1 VPVSIARGA
10 FDRAI
15 HHRLTLHIS
24 DPFLNDQSS
33 YLIRMASIEQDK
45 LRLLKGAVQDNVDLL
60 RGIRTNPLKRHRKV
74 NRTWIWSPLLLAV
87 LAFFW
92 QPSPVISTR
101 PAATPENS
109 KAEIKQSTAIAQS
122 AAPEVQAPAPHPLD
136 RTVIPLGVKRIVID
150 AGHGGKQPGAIS
162 ESGVSEKDITLDIAL
177 RLHRL
182 LDKAPFEVLMTRQ
195 DDRTMTLE
203 KRVAFA
209 NSNRADLFIS
219 IHINWTEPREIRP
232 LETYFVGPS
241 NDPATMKLASMEN
254 QESGYSFSEYRRV
267 LEKIYIDTRRDE
279 SRSLAKNIHAE
290 LYQSLKA
297 VNPTLD
303 NRGVRTAP
311 FLVLVGT
318 EMPAILLEVSTLS
331 NEQEVEL
338 LIDPDYREKIALAV
352 SRGIGSYASNL
363 NRSAEKGS

>member
-1 VPVSIARGA
+1 VDIKPVQA
-10 FDRAI
+10 
-15 HHRLTLHIS
+15 
-24 DPFLNDQSS
+24 
-33 YLIRMASIEQDK
+33 MAQ
-45 LRLLKGAVQDNVDLL
+45 
-60 RGIRTNPLKRHRKV
+60 
-74 NRTWIWSPLLLAV
+74 
-87 LAFFW
+87 F
-92 QPSPVISTR
+92 
-101 PAATPENS
+101 
-109 KAEIKQSTAIAQS
+109 
-122 AAPEVQAPAPHPLD
+122 AAPEVQTPALTPHPLD
-136 RTVIPLGVKRIVID
+136 RAVIPLGVKKIVID

-177 RLHRL
+177 RVHRL

-241 NDPATMKLASMEN
+241 DDPATIKLASMEN
-254 QESGYSFSEYRRV
+254 QESGYSLSEYRRV

-290 LYQSLKA
+290 LYQALKA

-331 NEQEVEL
+331 NEEEVEL

>member
-1 VPVSIARGA
+1 
-10 FDRAI
+10 
-15 HHRLTLHIS
+15 
-24 DPFLNDQSS
+24 
-33 YLIRMASIEQDK
+33 MASIEQDK
-45 LRLLKGAVQDNVDLL
+45 LRLLRGAVQDNVDLL
-60 RGIRTNPLKRHRKV
+60 RGIRTHTRSRHRKIEGP
-74 NRTWIWSPLLLAV
+74 WIWSPFLLAV
-87 LAFFW
+87 LAILW
-92 QPSPVISTR
+92 QASPVISTR
-101 PAATPENS
+101 PAATTQDS
-109 KAEIKQSTAIAQS
+109 TADIKQVQAMAQF
-122 AAPEVQAPAPHPLD
+122 AAPEVQTPALTPHPLD
-136 RTVIPLGVKRIVID
+136 RAVIPLGINRVVID

-177 RLHRL
+177 RVHRL

-241 NDPATMKLASMEN
+241 DDPATIKLASMEN
-254 QESGYSFSEYRRV
+254 QESGYSLSEYRRV

-279 SRSLAKNIHAE
+279 SRNLAKNIHGE
-290 LYQSLKA
+290 LYQALKA

-331 NEQEVEL
+331 NEEEVEL

>member
-1 VPVSIARGA
+1 
-10 FDRAI
+10 
-15 HHRLTLHIS
+15 
-24 DPFLNDQSS
+24 
-33 YLIRMASIEQDK
+33 MASIEQDK

-60 RGIRTNPLKRHRKV
+60 CGIRTHTRRRHSKNTRS
-74 NRTWIWSPLLLAV
+74 WIWSPLLLAV

-92 QPSPVISTR
+92 QPAPVISTKAVAK
-101 PAATPENS
+101 PQDS
-109 KAEIKQSTAIAQS
+109 KANLKEAPALAQS
-122 AAPEVQAPAPHPLD
+122 AAAEVQAPATPLQPLD
-136 RTVIPLGVKRIVID
+136 RSVIPLGIKRIVID

-182 LDKAPFEVLMTRQ
+182 LENAPFEVLMTRH
-195 DDRTMTLE
+195 DDRTMMLD

-241 NDPATMKLASMEN
+241 EDPATMKLASLEN
-254 QESGYSFSEYRRV
+254 RESGYSLSEYRRV
-267 LEKIYIDTRRDE
+267 LEKIYIDARRDE

-297 VNPTLD
+297 VNPVLD

-318 EMPAILLEVSTLS
+318 EMPAILVEVSTLS
-331 NEQEVEL
+331 NEEEVEL

-352 SRGIGSYASNL
+352 SRGINSYANAL
-363 NRSAEKGS
+363 TRSAEKGG

>member
-1 VPVSIARGA
+1 M
-10 FDRAI
+10 
-15 HHRLTLHIS
+15 T
-24 DPFLNDQSS
+24 
-33 YLIRMASIEQDK
+33 SIERDK
-45 LRLLKGAVQDNVDLL
+45 LRLLKGAVQDNVDMLS
-60 RGIRTNPLKRHRKV
+60 GIRTKTRIRHPKTR
-74 NRTWIWSPLLLAV
+74 RRWIWSPLLLAAV
-87 LAFFW
+87 AFLW
-92 QPSPVISTR
+92 LPSPVISTR
-101 PAATPENS
+101 PVAIPQDS
-109 KAEIKQSTAIAQS
+109 KAKINQTQAIAKS
-122 AAPEVQAPAPHPLD
+122 GAPEIQAPASAPHALD
-136 RTVIPLGVKRIVID
+136 RQVIPLGVKRIVID

-182 LDKAPFEVLMTRQ
+182 LDQGPFEVLMTRQ
-195 DDRTMTLE
+195 DDRTMSLE
-203 KRVAFA
+203 KRVSFA
-209 NSNRADLFIS
+209 NSKRADLFIS

-241 NDPATMKLASMEN
+241 DDPATMKLARMEN
-254 QESGYSFSEYRRV
+254 QESGYSLSEYRRV

-318 EMPAILLEVSTLS
+318 EMPAILVEVSTLS
-331 NEQEVEL
+331 NEEEVEL

>member
-1 VPVSIARGA
+1 
-10 FDRAI
+10 
-15 HHRLTLHIS
+15 
-24 DPFLNDQSS
+24 
-33 YLIRMASIEQDK
+33 MASIEQDK
-45 LRLLKGAVQDNVDLL
+45 RRLLKGAVQDNVDLL
-60 RGIRTNPLKRHRKV
+60 RGIRTNTRSRPRKIT
-74 NRTWIWSPLLLAV
+74 RAWIWSAFLLTV
-87 LAFFW
+87 LAFLW
-92 QPSPVISTR
+92 QLSPVISTR
-101 PAATPENS
+101 PAAKSPDS
-109 KAEIKQSTAIAQS
+109 KADTKQAQAIAQS
-122 AAPEVQAPAPHPLD
+122 AVPEAQAPTPHPLD
-136 RTVIPLGVKRIVID
+136 RAVIPLGINRIVID

-241 NDPATMKLASMEN
+241 DDPATIKLASMEN
-254 QESGYSFSEYRRV
+254 QESGYSLSEYRRV

-290 LYQSLKA
+290 LYHALKL

-303 NRGVRTAP
+303 DRGVRTAP

-331 NEQEVEL
+331 NEEEVEL

>member
-1 VPVSIARGA
+1 
-10 FDRAI
+10 
-15 HHRLTLHIS
+15 
-24 DPFLNDQSS
+24 
-33 YLIRMASIEQDK
+33 MANIEQDK

-60 RGIRTNPLKRHRKV
+60 RGIRTNTRRRQSKITRS
-74 NRTWIWSPLLLAV
+74 WIWSPLLLAV

-92 QPSPVISTR
+92 QPSPVISTKSAAKPQDTKPNLKEA
-101 PAATPENS
+101 PAMT
-109 KAEIKQSTAIAQS
+109 QS
-122 AAPEVQAPAPHPLD
+122 AAAEVQAPTTPLHPLD
-136 RTVIPLGVKRIVID
+136 RSVIPLGINRIVID

-162 ESGVSEKDITLDIAL
+162 ESGVFEKDITLDIAL

-182 LDKAPFEVLMTRQ
+182 LETAPFEVLMTRH
-195 DDRTMTLE
+195 DDRTITLD

-209 NSNRADLFIS
+209 NSNGADLFIS

-241 NDPATMKLASMEN
+241 EDPATMKLASLEN
-254 QESGYSFSEYRRV
+254 RESGYSLSEYRRV
-267 LEKIYIDTRRDE
+267 LEKIYIDARRDE

-297 VNPTLD
+297 VNPVLE

-318 EMPAILLEVSTLS
+318 EMPAILVEVSTLS
-331 NEQEVEL
+331 NEEEVEL

-352 SRGIGSYASNL
+352 SKGINSYANAL
-363 NRSAEKGS
+363 TRSAEKGS

>member
-1 VPVSIARGA
+1 
-10 FDRAI
+10 
-15 HHRLTLHIS
+15 
-24 DPFLNDQSS
+24 
-33 YLIRMASIEQDK
+33 MASIEQDK

-60 RGIRTNPLKRHRKV
+60 RGIRTDTRRRHSKNTRS
-74 NRTWIWSPLLLAV
+74 WIWSPLLLAV

-92 QPSPVISTR
+92 QPSPVISTK
-101 PAATPENS
+101 PAAKPQDS
-109 KAEIKQSTAIAQS
+109 KAHLKEAPALAQS
-122 AAPEVQAPAPHPLD
+122 AAAEVQAPATPLHPLD
-136 RTVIPLGVKRIVID
+136 RSVIPLGIKRIVID

-182 LDKAPFEVLMTRQ
+182 LESASFEVLMTRH
-195 DDRTMTLE
+195 DDRTMMLD

-241 NDPATMKLASMEN
+241 EDSATMKLASLEN
-254 QESGYSFSEYRRV
+254 RESGYSLSEYRRV
-267 LEKIYIDTRRDE
+267 LEKIYIDARRDE
-279 SRSLAKNIHAE
+279 SRSLAKNVHAE

-297 VNPTLD
+297 VNPVLD

-318 EMPAILLEVSTLS
+318 EMPAILVEVSTLS
-331 NEQEVEL
+331 NEEEVEL

-352 SRGIGSYASNL
+352 SRGINGYANAL
-363 NRSAEKGS
+363 TRSAEKGG

>member
-1 VPVSIARGA
+1 
-10 FDRAI
+10 
-15 HHRLTLHIS
+15 
-24 DPFLNDQSS
+24 
-33 YLIRMASIEQDK
+33 MASIEQDK

-92 QPSPVISTR
+92 QLSPVISTR

-109 KAEIKQSTAIAQS
+109 KAEIKQSQAMAQS
-122 AAPEVQAPAPHPLD
+122 AAPEVQALAPAPHPLD

-177 RLHRL
+177 RVHRL

-209 NSNRADLFIS
+209 NSNRADLFVS

-254 QESGYSFSEYRRV
+254 QESGYSLSEYRRV

-290 LYQSLKA
+290 LYHSLKA

-331 NEQEVEL
+331 NEEEVEL

-363 NRSAEKGS
+363 NSHRSAEKGS

>member
-1 VPVSIARGA
+1 
-10 FDRAI
+10 
-15 HHRLTLHIS
+15 
-24 DPFLNDQSS
+24 
-33 YLIRMASIEQDK
+33 MASIEQDK
-45 LRLLKGAVQDNVDLL
+45 RRLLKGAVQDNIDLG
-60 RGIRTNPLKRHRKV
+60 RGIRTHTPSRHRKKIT
-74 NRTWIWSPLLLAV
+74 RAWIWSTLLLAV
-87 LAFFW
+87 LAFLW
-92 QPSPVISTR
+92 QLSPVISTR
-101 PAATPENS
+101 LAAKSPDST
-109 KAEIKQSTAIAQS
+109 AHIKQPQAIVQS
-122 AAPEVQAPAPHPLD
+122 AAPEVKAPAAAPHPLD
-136 RTVIPLGVKRIVID
+136 RAVIPLGINRIVID

-241 NDPATMKLASMEN
+241 DDPATMKLASMEN
-254 QESGYSFSEYRRV
+254 QESGYSLSEYRRV

-331 NEQEVEL
+331 NEEEVEL

>member
-1 VPVSIARGA
+1 
-10 FDRAI
+10 
-15 HHRLTLHIS
+15 
-24 DPFLNDQSS
+24 
-33 YLIRMASIEQDK
+33 MASIEQDK
-45 LRLLKGAVQDNVDLL
+45 LRLLGGAVQDNVDLL
-60 RGIRTNPLKRHRKV
+60 RGIRTNTRKRHRKV
-74 NRTWIWSPLLLAV
+74 TRPWIWSPLLLAV

-101 PAATPENS
+101 PAAKPEDS
-109 KAEIKQSTAIAQS
+109 KPDIEQAQAMSQS
-122 AAPEVQAPAPHPLD
+122 AAPEVQAQAPHPLD
-136 RTVIPLGVKRIVID
+136 RTVIPFRVKRIVID

-162 ESGVSEKDITLDIAL
+162 DSGVSEKDITLDIAL

-182 LDKAPFEVLMTRQ
+182 LNQAPFEVLMTRQ

-241 NDPATMKLASMEN
+241 DDPATMKLASMEN
-254 QESGYSFSEYRRV
+254 QESGYSLSEYRRV

-331 NEQEVEL
+331 NEEEVEL

-352 SRGIGSYASNL
+352 SKGIGSYASNL
-363 NRSAEKGS
+363 NNSRSAER

>member
-1 VPVSIARGA
+1 
-10 FDRAI
+10 
-15 HHRLTLHIS
+15 
-24 DPFLNDQSS
+24 
-33 YLIRMASIEQDK
+33 MASIEQDK
-45 LRLLKGAVQDNVDLL
+45 LRLLRGAVQDNVDLL
-60 RGIRTNPLKRHRKV
+60 RGIRTHTRKRHRRVTKLWV
-74 NRTWIWSPLLLAV
+74 WSPLLLAV

-92 QPSPVISTR
+92 QPSPVISTK
-101 PAATPENS
+101 PATKPEYS
-109 KAEIKQSTAIAQS
+109 KPDIEQARVMAQP
-122 AAPEVQAPAPHPLD
+122 APPEVQAPAPHPLD
-136 RTVIPLGVKRIVID
+136 RTVIPLGIKRIVID

-162 ESGVSEKDITLDIAL
+162 DSGVSEKDITLDIAL

-182 LDKAPFEVLMTRQ
+182 LNQAPFEVLMTRQ
-195 DDRTMTLE
+195 DDQTMTLD

-219 IHINWTEPREIRP
+219 IHINWTEQREIRP
-232 LETYFVGPS
+232 LETYFVGPTD
-241 NDPATMKLASMEN
+241 NPATMKLASMEN
-254 QESGYSFSEYRRV
+254 QESGYSLSEFRRV

-279 SRSLAKNIHAE
+279 SRTLAKNIHAE
-290 LYQSLKA
+290 LYHSLKA

-331 NEQEVEL
+331 NEEEVEL

-352 SRGIGSYASNL
+352 SRGIGSYARNRNDS
-363 NRSAEKGS
+363 RSAER

>member
-1 VPVSIARGA
+1 
-10 FDRAI
+10 
-15 HHRLTLHIS
+15 
-24 DPFLNDQSS
+24 
-33 YLIRMASIEQDK
+33 MASIEQDK
-45 LRLLKGAVQDNVDLL
+45 LRLLQGAVQDNVDLL
-60 RGIRTNPLKRHRKV
+60 RGTRTNTRSRHRKIT
-74 NRTWIWSPLLLAV
+74 RPWIWSPFLLAV
-87 LAFFW
+87 LAFLW
-92 QPSPVISTR
+92 QPSPIIWTR
-101 PAATPENS
+101 PAATPPDGT
-109 KAEIKQSTAIAQS
+109 AHIRQTQAIARS
-122 AAPEVQAPAPHPLD
+122 PAPEVQAPAPAPHALD
-136 RTVIPLGVKRIVID
+136 PAVIPLGIKRIVID

-182 LDKAPFEVLMTRQ
+182 LDKGPFEVLMTRQ

-241 NDPATMKLASMEN
+241 DDPATMKLASMEN
-254 QESGYSFSEYRRV
+254 RESGYSLSEYRRV

-279 SRSLAKNIHAE
+279 SRSLARNIHKE

-338 LIDPDYREKIALAV
+338 LIDPDYRENIALAI
-352 SRGIGSYASNL
+352 SRGIASYASSL
-363 NRSAEKGS
+363 NRLSEKGS

>member
-1 VPVSIARGA
+1 
-10 FDRAI
+10 
-15 HHRLTLHIS
+15 
-24 DPFLNDQSS
+24 
-33 YLIRMASIEQDK
+33 MASLEQDK
-45 LRLLKGAVQDNVDLL
+45 RRLLKGAVQDNIDLV
-60 RGIRTNPLKRHRKV
+60 RRVRNTIPRRHRKIT
-74 NRTWIWSPLLLAV
+74 RPWIWSPLLLAI
-87 LAFFW
+87 LAILW
-92 QPSPVISTR
+92 QLSPVISTR
-101 PAATPENS
+101 PAAKPQDS
-109 KAEIKQSTAIAQS
+109 KADIKQPPAIMQS
-122 AAPEVQAPAPHPLD
+122 AAPEVKAPAAAPHPLN
-136 RTVIPLGVKRIVID
+136 RAVIPLGIKRIVID

-219 IHINWTEPREIRP
+219 IHINSTEPREIRP

-241 NDPATMKLASMEN
+241 DDPATMKLASMEN
-254 QESGYSFSEYRRV
+254 QESGYSLSEYRRV
-267 LEKIYIDTRRDE
+267 LEKIYIDTRRNE

-290 LYQSLKA
+290 LYQSLRA

-331 NEQEVEL
+331 NEEEVEL

-352 SRGIGSYASNL
+352 SRGIGRYASDL
-363 NRSAEKGS
+363 NGSAEKGS

>member
-1 VPVSIARGA
+1 MLA
-10 FDRAI
+10 
-15 HHRLTLHIS
+15 
-24 DPFLNDQSS
+24 
-33 YLIRMASIEQDK
+33 
-45 LRLLKGAVQDNVDLL
+45 AV
-60 RGIRTNPLKRHRKV
+60 
-74 NRTWIWSPLLLAV
+74 
-87 LAFFW
+87 AFFW
-92 QPSPVISTR
+92 QASPVISTR
-101 PAATPENS
+101 LAAKPQDS
-109 KAEIKQSTAIAQS
+109 KADIKQAQAMSQS
-122 AAPEVQAPAPHPLD
+122 AAPEVQAQAPHPLD
-136 RTVIPLGVKRIVID
+136 RTVIPLRVKTIVID

-162 ESGVSEKDITLDIAL
+162 ESGISEKDITLDIAL

-182 LDKAPFEVLMTRQ
+182 LDNSPFEVLMTRQ

-241 NDPATMKLASMEN
+241 DDPATMKLASMEN
-254 QESGYSFSEYRRV
+254 QESGYSLSEYRRV

-290 LYQSLKA
+290 LYQSLKV

-318 EMPAILLEVSTLS
+318 EMPAILLEISSLS
-331 NEQEVEL
+331 NEEEVEL

-352 SRGIGSYASNL
+352 SRGIGSYAS
-363 NRSAEKGS
+363 KP

>member
-1 VPVSIARGA
+1 
-10 FDRAI
+10 
-15 HHRLTLHIS
+15 
-24 DPFLNDQSS
+24 
-33 YLIRMASIEQDK
+33 MASIEQDK
-45 LRLLKGAVQDNVDLL
+45 LRLLRGAVQDNVDLL
-60 RGIRTNPLKRHRKV
+60 RGIRTHTRSRHRKIEGP
-74 NRTWIWSPLLLAV
+74 WIWSPFLLAV
-87 LAFFW
+87 LAILW
-92 QPSPVISTR
+92 QASPVISTR
-101 PAATPENS
+101 PAATPQDA
-109 KAEIKQSTAIAQS
+109 KADTKKAQAIAQV
-122 AAPEVQAPAPHPLD
+122 AAPEVQTPALTPHPLD
-136 RTVIPLGVKRIVID
+136 RAVIPLGINRIVID

-177 RLHRL
+177 RVHRL

-219 IHINWTEPREIRP
+219 IHINWTEQREIRP

-241 NDPATMKLASMEN
+241 DDPATIKLASMEN
-254 QESGYSFSEYRRV
+254 QESGYSLSEYRRV

-279 SRSLAKNIHAE
+279 SRNLAKNIHAE
-290 LYQSLKA
+290 LYQALKA

-331 NEQEVEL
+331 NEEEVEL

-352 SRGIGSYASNL
+352 SRGIGSYANNL

>member
-1 VPVSIARGA
+1 
-10 FDRAI
+10 
-15 HHRLTLHIS
+15 
-24 DPFLNDQSS
+24 
-33 YLIRMASIEQDK
+33 MASIERDK
-45 LRLLKGAVQDNVDLL
+45 LRLLKSAVQDNLEML
-60 RGIRTNPLKRHRKV
+60 RGIRTKTPVRHPTTR
-74 NRTWIWSPLLLAV
+74 RRWIWSPLLLAAV
-87 LAFFW
+87 AFLW
-92 QPSPVISTR
+92 LPATVISTR
-101 PAATPENS
+101 PAATPQVFEAQINQVQ
-109 KAEIKQSTAIAQS
+109 ATARS
-122 AAPEVQAPAPHPLD
+122 AAPEIQAPAAEPHALD
-136 RTVIPLGVKRIVID
+136 REVIPLAIKRIVID

-182 LDKAPFEVLMTRQ
+182 LEKAPFEVLMTRQ
-195 DDRTMTLE
+195 GDQTMTLE

-241 NDPATMKLASMEN
+241 DDPATTKLASMEN
-254 QESGYSFSEYRRV
+254 QESGYSLAEYRRV

-297 VNPTLD
+297 VNPALH

-318 EMPAILLEVSTLS
+318 EMPAILVEVSTLS
-331 NEQEVEL
+331 NEEEVEL
-338 LIDPDYREKIALAV
+338 LIDPGYREKIALAV
-352 SRGIGSYASNL
+352 YRGIGNYASNF
-363 NRSAEKGS
+363 NRSAEKGR

>member
-1 VPVSIARGA
+1 
-10 FDRAI
+10 
-15 HHRLTLHIS
+15 
-24 DPFLNDQSS
+24 
-33 YLIRMASIEQDK
+33 MAQ
-45 LRLLKGAVQDNVDLL
+45 
-60 RGIRTNPLKRHRKV
+60 
-74 NRTWIWSPLLLAV
+74 
-87 LAFFW
+87 F
-92 QPSPVISTR
+92 
-101 PAATPENS
+101 
-109 KAEIKQSTAIAQS
+109 
-122 AAPEVQAPAPHPLD
+122 AAPEVQTPALTPHPLD
-136 RTVIPLGVKRIVID
+136 RAVIPLGINRIVID

-177 RLHRL
+177 RVHRL

-241 NDPATMKLASMEN
+241 DDPATIKLASMEN
-254 QESGYSFSEYRRV
+254 QESGYSLSEYRRV

-279 SRSLAKNIHAE
+279 SRNLAKNIHAE
-290 LYQSLKA
+290 LYQALKA

-331 NEQEVEL
+331 NEEEVEL

-352 SRGIGSYASNL
+352 SRGIGSYANNL

>member
-1 VPVSIARGA
+1 
-10 FDRAI
+10 
-15 HHRLTLHIS
+15 
-24 DPFLNDQSS
+24 
-33 YLIRMASIEQDK
+33 
-45 LRLLKGAVQDNVDLL
+45 
-60 RGIRTNPLKRHRKV
+60 
-74 NRTWIWSPLLLAV
+74 LLLAV

-92 QPSPVISTR
+92 QPSPVISTK
-101 PAATPENS
+101 PAAKPEYS
-109 KAEIKQSTAIAQS
+109 KPDIEQAQAMAQP
-122 AAPEVQAPAPHPLD
+122 AAPEVQAPGPTPHSLD
-136 RTVIPLGVKRIVID
+136 RTVIPLRVKTIVID

-162 ESGVSEKDITLDIAL
+162 DSGVSEKDITLDIAL

-182 LDKAPFEVLMTRQ
+182 LNQAPFEVLMTRQ

-232 LETYFVGPS
+232 LETYFVGPTD
-241 NDPATMKLASMEN
+241 NLATMKLASMEN
-254 QESGYSFSEYRRV
+254 QESGYSLSEYRRV

-331 NEQEVEL
+331 NEEEVEL

-352 SRGIGSYASNL
+352 SKGIGSYASNL
-363 NRSAEKGS
+363 NNSRSAEKGS

>member
-1 VPVSIARGA
+1 
-10 FDRAI
+10 
-15 HHRLTLHIS
+15 
-24 DPFLNDQSS
+24 
-33 YLIRMASIEQDK
+33 MASIEQDK
-45 LRLLKGAVQDNVDLL
+45 LRLLRGAVQDNVDLL
-60 RGIRTNPLKRHRKV
+60 RGIRTHTRSRHRKIEGP
-74 NRTWIWSPLLLAV
+74 WIWSPFLLAV
-87 LAFFW
+87 LAILW
-92 QPSPVISTR
+92 QASPVISTR
-101 PAATPENS
+101 PAATPQDS
-109 KAEIKQSTAIAQS
+109 TADIKQAQAMAQL
-122 AAPEVQAPAPHPLD
+122 AAPEVQTPALTPHPLD
-136 RTVIPLGVKRIVID
+136 RAVIPLGINRIVID

-177 RLHRL
+177 RVHRL

-241 NDPATMKLASMEN
+241 DDPATIKLASMEN
-254 QESGYSFSEYRRV
+254 QESGYSLSEYRRV

-279 SRSLAKNIHAE
+279 SRNLAKNIHAE
-290 LYQSLKA
+290 LYQALKA

-331 NEQEVEL
+331 NEEEVEL

-352 SRGIGSYASNL
+352 SRGIGSYANNL

>member
-1 VPVSIARGA
+1 
-10 FDRAI
+10 
-15 HHRLTLHIS
+15 
-24 DPFLNDQSS
+24 
-33 YLIRMASIEQDK
+33 MAQ
-45 LRLLKGAVQDNVDLL
+45 
-60 RGIRTNPLKRHRKV
+60 
-74 NRTWIWSPLLLAV
+74 
-87 LAFFW
+87 
-92 QPSPVISTR
+92 
-101 PAATPENS
+101 PAAPDV
-109 KAEIKQSTAIAQS
+109 QVST
-122 AAPEVQAPAPHPLD
+122 PHPLD

-162 ESGVSEKDITLDIAL
+162 ESGVAEKDITLDIAL

-182 LDKAPFEVLMTRQ
+182 LNQAPFEVLMTRQ

-219 IHINWTEPREIRP
+219 IHINWTQPRDIRP

-241 NDPATMKLASMEN
+241 DDPATMKLASMEN

-290 LYQSLKA
+290 LYHSLKA

-331 NEQEVEL
+331 NEEEVEL

-352 SRGIGSYASNL
+352 SRGIGSYARNL
-363 NRSAEKGS
+363 NDSRSAER